1 MRILYI
7 TSCLWL
13 LAVTSWAQSIGIG
26 TSTPESSAALEI
38 SSTAGGLLLPR
49 MTFDQRNSIQNPAAG
64 LMIWCLDCTPS
75 GESPIGELQIYNG
88 AEWRKVE
95 LGPSSGSRYIGE
107 PYGGGII
114 AYIYQ
119 PGDPGY
125 IAGQE
130 HGLIAAPTDL
140 PNGAEWGCFGNFILV
155 QGTSLG
161 EGLFNTE
168 EIYYSCNTPDI
179 AARICYDLVLDTY
192 NDWFLPSRDELN
204 KLYLNKELIGGFTWP
219 MYWSSSE
226 NSPTEAIV
234 QEFTE
239 GQNYFIDKD
248 YTREVRPVRY
258 F

>member
-1 MRILYI
+1 
-7 TSCLWL
+7 
-13 LAVTSWAQSIGIG
+13 
-26 TSTPESSAALEI
+26 
-38 SSTAGGLLLPR
+38 
-49 MTFDQRNSIQNPAAG
+49 
-64 LMIWCLDCTPS
+64 CTPS

-95 LGPSSGSRYIGE
+95 LGHSSGSRYIGE

-168 EIYYSCNTPDI
+168 EIYYSCNTPD
-179 AARICYDLVLDTY
+179 
-192 NDWFLPSRDELN
+192 
-204 KLYLNKELIGGFTWP
+204 
-219 MYWSSSE
+219 
-226 NSPTEAIV
+226 
-234 QEFTE
+234 
-239 GQNYFIDKD
+239 
-248 YTREVRPVRY
+248 
-258 F
+258 